1 LFVSPGLYKHEKRW
15 IIPFVV
21 LGTLFFAG
29 GAAFAFFVV
38 MPMGFGYLV
47 ELTPEAVT
55 NAWSV
60 ERYFSIVLRLLLAF
74 AVVFEVPLLM
84 WILGAAGIVRPKT
97 FSRFRKYSVV
107 IAVVVGAFLTPPDPF
122 TQLMMAVPLVLF
134 FEIGLIG
141 ARLLYREP
149 G

>member
-1 LFVSPGLYKHEKRW
+1 
-15 IIPFVV
+15 VV
-21 LGTLFFAG
+21 LGSLFFGG

-38 MPMGFGYLV
+38 LPMGFGYLV
-47 ELTPEAVT
+47 ELTPEVVT

-60 ERYFSIVLRLLLAF
+60 ERYFSIVLRMLLAF

-84 WILGAAGIVRPKT
+84 WILGAARIVSPKT
-97 FSRFRKYSVV
+97 FARFRKYAIVLAAV
-107 IAVVVGAFLTPPDPF
+107 IGAFLTPPDPF
-122 TQLMMAVPLVLF
+122 TQLAMAIPLVLF

-149 G
+149 E